1 MQGWHWWMAICQLD
15 LENALL
21 HLQDGDIECPATKI
35 VDGNDRTLRTI
46 ETISKSSSCR
56 LIDHTKD
63 LETGNLTGVF
73 CRLTLRII
81 EVRRHSDYSMAT
93 NQGVG

>member
-1 MQGWHWWMAICQLD
+1 MAICRLD

-35 VDGNDRTLRTI
+35 VDGNDRILRMIKTV
-46 ETISKSSSCR
+46 SKGSSCT

-63 LETGNLTGVF
+63 LETGNLTSIL
-73 CRLTLRII
+73 CHLMLRII
-81 EVRRHSDYSMAT
+81 EVHRHSDYSMAT
-93 NQGVG
+93 NQSVG

>member
-35 VDGNDRTLRTI
+35 VDSNDRILRTI
-46 ETISKSSSCR
+46 ETVSKGSSCR
-56 LIDHTKD
+56 LIDHMKD
-63 LETGNLTGVF
+63 LETGNLTGVLY
-73 CRLTLRII
+73 RLTLCII

-93 NQGVG
+93 NQSVG